1 MVIGYLQDSRP
12 LFVTEERRAEVMSEL
27 TKHLIVAILKFLEDQ
42 RQNGGLSEDATE
54 SLEVAGQCLES
65 AYGVDLLESSTLAKY
80 PLPDDLLGIFQAG
93 LDAKKRTKRGPPAS
107 VADKEAADKLKV
119 EGNNF
124 MKQEKITEAVECYS
138 RAIELDNNNAVYYC
152 NRAAA
157 YNKLNNFH
165 QAVSDC
171 DTAIDIDPKYSK
183 AFNRRGLAQ
192 MALHQYKEAKSSFAQ
207 ALDLEPQNEGY
218 KASLEQAE
226 HKLQEVLQSG
236 DMGAGLNL
244 GGLDFTSMLSNPA
257 LMNMATNMMSI
268 PHIQQMMANVMS
280 NTGGAGAEGGSAI
293 GSLLQAGQQLAQQM
307 QETNPELVEQLR
319 RQMQADGSGPDPKP
333 DGSEGN
339 S

>member
-1 MVIGYLQDSRP
+1 MKVLTADSRP
-12 LFVTEERRAEVMSEL
+12 LFVTEERRVEVMSEL
-27 TKHLIVAILKFLEDQ
+27 TKHLVVAILKFLEDQ

-80 PLPDDLLGIFQAG
+80 PLPDDLLSIFQAG
-93 LDAKKRTKRGPPAS
+93 LDAKKRTRRGPPAS

-124 MKQEKITEAVECYS
+124 MKQEKITEAIECYS
-138 RAIELDNNNAVYYC
+138 RAIDLDNNNAVYYC

-157 YNKLNNFH
+157 YNKLNKYYD
-165 QAVSDC
+165 AIRDC

-183 AFNRRGLAQ
+183 AYNRRGLAQ
-192 MALHQYKEAKSSFAQ
+192 MALHQYKEARSSFQQ
-207 ALDLEPQNEGY
+207 ALDLEPTNEGY
-218 KASLEQAE
+218 KMSLEQAE
-226 HKLQEVLQSG
+226 HKLQESMQAG
-236 DMGAGLNL
+236 DGAGLNL

-280 NTGGAGAEGGSAI
+280 NASSAGAEGGSAI

-319 RQMQADGSGPDPKP
+319 RQMQADGSASNPKP